1 MFDCND
7 LVANH
12 IYCEAPTAL
21 MNCDEFKFREE
32 EEVVNQCQGYP
43 DYATAW
49 LVSDYLAE
57 KLIAE
62 GEFVVRLDDCNVW
75 EFESSVTDFAEQLAY
90 ILEHEG

>member
-43 DYATAW
+43 DYVTAW

-57 KLIAE
+57 
-62 GEFVVRLDDCNVW
+62 N
-75 EFESSVTDFAEQLAY
+75 
-90 ILEHEG
+90 